1 MKRFLALALT
11 AALPAIAAAE
21 PALWSIDPAHS
32 DATFSVRHLVIST
45 VRGHF
50 GKTTGKIMYDEN
62 DVSKSSVEATVDAS
76 TIDTRVPDRDAHLKS
91 PDFFDVAKYPTLTF
105 KSTKVEKVGDDKLKV
120 TGDLTMKGTTK
131 PVTWDVTYTPKPIT
145 GMGGELRRGFN
156 ATTKVNRQDFG
167 LKWSK
172 TVEAGPVV
180 GDEVTLNLDAEAV
193 KGELKKPQAKAAA
206 TTTSEEKK
214 P

>member
-21 PALWSIDPAHS
+21 PPLWTIDPAHTDS
-32 DATFSVRHLVIST
+32 TFSVRHLVIST

-50 GKTTGKIMYDEN
+50 GKTTGKLMLDEN
-62 DVSKSSVEATVDAS
+62 DISKSTVEATVDAT

-91 PDFFDVAKYPTLTF
+91 PDFFDVAKYPTITF
-105 KSTKVEKVGDDKLKV
+105 KSTKVEKAGDEKLKV

-131 PVTWDVTYTPKPIT
+131 PVVWEVTYSPKAIT
-145 GMGGELRRGFN
+145 GMGGELRRGFS
-156 ATTKVNRQDFG
+156 ATTKVNRQEFG

-180 GDEVTLNLDAEAV
+180 GDEVTLMVDAEAV
-193 KGELKKPQAKAAA
+193 KAELKKPQAKAATA
-206 TTTSEEKK
+206 EEKK